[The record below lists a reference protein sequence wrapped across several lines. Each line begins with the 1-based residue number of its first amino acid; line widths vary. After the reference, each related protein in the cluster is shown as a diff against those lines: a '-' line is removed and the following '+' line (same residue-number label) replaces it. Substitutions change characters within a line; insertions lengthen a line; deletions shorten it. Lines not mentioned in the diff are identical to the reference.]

1 MGARILLAGGGTG
14 GHLYPALN
22 LAAALRA
29 ARPDLEL
36 MLVGASRGIEARVL
50 PGAGVPYR
58 LLPME
63 PLYRSRPLRNWRVI
77 TTAPAVLA
85 GLRQVFR
92 ELDPQVVVGT
102 GGYASGPAVLYGLLS
117 GRRTALQEQNAIPG
131 LVTRRLASR
140 VDRVFLGYPEAAD
153 HLVAGRNTRVLAWGN
168 PVAVPVERDR
178 RRRGGGGDRGDGFRW
193 PAGRL
198 VAVIGGSQGAR
209 GLNDLL
215 AADLLQATSW
225 PDNTT
230 LVWITGPGHF
240 EPVSEAVA
248 ATRWAD
254 RIVTVPWVDN
264 LGARLSGLSLVISRA
279 GAMFCSELA
288 AAGVPAVLV
297 PFPAAAGDH
306 QTHNAAALESAGAAV
321 MLEERAMKRG
331 ELWGEVLE
339 LLAEE
344 ERLLRMATEMASRG
358 RPDAA
363 ERIAGELLDLAS
375 VELARADGSTLVE
388 DLSVATDV

>member
-63 PLYRSRPLRNWRVI
+63 PLRRSRPLRNWRLIV
-77 TTAPAVLA
+77 TAPAVLA
-85 GLRQVFR
+85 GLREVFR

-153 HLVAGRNTRVLAWGN
+153 RLNVGRNTRVLAWGN
-168 PVAVPVERDR
+168 PVATRIPPNRESDR
-178 RRRGGGGDRGDGFRW
+178 PGGPGTDGFKW
-193 PAGRL
+193 PGGRL
-198 VAVIGGSQGAR
+198 VGVIGGSQGAR
-209 GLNDLL
+209 GLNELL
-215 AADLLQATSW
+215 AADLLEAERW
-225 PDNTT
+225 PEDTT
-230 LVWITGPGHF
+230 LVWISGPRHLDS
-240 EPVSEAVA
+240 VNAAVA

-254 RIVTVPWVDN
+254 RIVTVPWVDD
-264 LGARLSGLSLVISRA
+264 LGARLSGLSLVISRS

-306 QTHNAAALESAGAAV
+306 QRHNAAALESAGAAV
-321 MLEERAMKRG
+321 MLEERTMKRG
-331 ELWGEVLE
+331 ELWGEVLD

-344 ERLLRMATEMASRG
+344 ERLLRMASEMRARG

-363 ERIAGELLDLAS
+363 ERIAGELLDLAAGEK
-375 VELARADGSTLVE
+375 VADGSP
-388 DLSVATDV
+388 SVSDMPVTTGG

>member
-50 PGAGVPYR
+50 PGTGVPYR

-63 PLYRSRPLRNWRVI
+63 PLRRSRPLRNWRLI
-77 TTAPAVLA
+77 ATAPAVLA
-85 GLRQVFR
+85 GLREVFR
-92 ELDPQVVVGT
+92 DLDPQVVVGT

-131 LVTRRLASR
+131 LVTRRLAPR

-153 HLVAGRNTRVLAWGN
+153 RLNVGRNTRVLAWGN
-168 PVAVPVERDR
+168 PVATR
-178 RRRGGGGDRGDGFRW
+178 RPTKREPGRSDGPRADGFEW
-193 PAGRL
+193 PRGR
-198 VAVIGGSQGAR
+198 VIGVIGGSQGAR
-209 GLNDLL
+209 GLNELL
-215 AADLLQATSW
+215 AADLLEAERW
-225 PDNTT
+225 PDDTT
-230 LVWITGPGHF
+230 MVWITGPGHIDS
-240 EPVSEAVA
+240 VNAAAA

-254 RIVTVPWVDN
+254 RVVTVPWVDD
-264 LGARLSGLSLVISRA
+264 LGARLSGLSLVISRS

-306 QTHNAAALESAGAAV
+306 QRHNAAALESAGAAV
-321 MLEERAMKRG
+321 MLEERTMKRG

-344 ERLLRMATEMASRG
+344 ERLLRMASEMRARG

-363 ERIAGELLDLAS
+363 ERIAGELLDLA
-375 VELARADGSTLVE
+375 ADEEAAGGLPPVNDIQLSTNG
-388 DLSVATDV
+388 

>member
-1 MGARILLAGGGTG
+1 MGARILIAGGGTG

-36 MLVGASRGIEARVL
+36 MVVGASRGIEARVL

-63 PLYRSRPLRNWRVI
+63 PLRRSRPLRNWRLI
-77 TTAPAVLA
+77 ATAPAVVA
-85 GLRQVFR
+85 GLREVFQ

-102 GGYASGPAVLYGLLS
+102 GGYASGPAVLYGLLT

-131 LVTRRLASR
+131 LVTRRLSSR
-140 VDRVFLGYPEAAD
+140 VDRIFLGYPEAAA
-153 HLVAGRNTRVLAWGN
+153 HLQVGRKTRVLTWGN
-168 PVAVPVERDR
+168 PVAARVGPERES
-178 RRRGGGGDRGDGFRW
+178 GGPGGTRADGFQW
-193 PAGRL
+193 PRGRL
-198 VAVIGGSQGAR
+198 IGVIGGSQGAR
-209 GLNDLL
+209 GLNELL
-215 AADLLQATSW
+215 AADLRDAVRW
-225 PDNTT
+225 PENTT
-230 LVWITGPGHF
+230 LVWISGPDHL
-240 EPVSEAVA
+240 ESVNAAVA

-254 RIVTVPWVDN
+254 RIVTVPWVDD
-264 LGARLSGLSLVISRA
+264 LGARLSGLSLAISRS

-306 QTHNAAALESAGAAV
+306 QKFNAAALESAGAAV
-321 MLEERAMKRG
+321 MLEERTMKRG

-344 ERLLRMATEMASRG
+344 ERLLRMASEMRARG

-363 ERIAGELLDLAS
+363 ERIAGELLDLAAAAG
-375 VELARADGSTLVE
+375 EGANGSWPVE
-388 DLSVATDV
+388 DMSGATDG

>member
-1 MGARILLAGGGTG
+1 MSARILLAGGGTG
-14 GHLYPALN
+14 GHLVPALN

-63 PLYRSRPLRNWRVI
+63 PLRRSRPLRNWRLI
-77 TTAPAVLA
+77 ATAPAVLA
-85 GLRQVFR
+85 GLREVFR
-92 ELDPQVVVGT
+92 DLDPQVVVGT

-153 HLVAGRNTRVLAWGN
+153 RLSVGRNTRVLAWGN
-168 PVAVPVERDR
+168 PVAPRIAGEGQ
-178 RRRGGGGDRGDGFRW
+178 RGRPGDRGSDGFQW
-193 PAGRL
+193 PRGRL
-198 VAVIGGSQGAR
+198 VGVIGGSQGAR
-209 GLNDLL
+209 GLNELL
-215 AADLLQATSW
+215 AADLLATERW
-225 PDNTT
+225 PADTT
-230 LVWITGPGHF
+230 LVWISGPDHLDS
-240 EPVSEAVA
+240 VNAAVA

-254 RIVTVPWVDN
+254 RILTVPWVDD
-264 LGARLSGLSLVISRA
+264 LGARLTGLSLVISRS

-306 QTHNAAALESAGAAV
+306 QRHNAAALESAGAAV
-321 MLEERAMKRG
+321 MLEERTMKRG
-331 ELWGEVLE
+331 DLWGEVLE

-344 ERLLRMATEMASRG
+344 ERLLRMASAMRARG

-363 ERIAGELLDLAS
+363 ERIAGELLDLAA
-375 VELARADGSTLVE
+375 VDEAAGGSP
-388 DLSVATDV
+388 SGNDVPVTTHG

>member
-1 MGARILLAGGGTG
+1 MGARILIAGGGTG

-22 LAAALRA
+22 LATALRA

-63 PLYRSRPLRNWRVI
+63 PLQRRRPLRNWRLI
-77 TTAPAVLA
+77 ATAPAVVA
-85 GLRQVFR
+85 GLREVFR

-102 GGYASGPAVLYGLLS
+102 GGYASGPAVLYGLLT

-131 LVTRRLASR
+131 LVTRQLSSR
-140 VDRVFLGYPEAAD
+140 VDRIFLGYPEAAD
-153 HLVAGRNTRVLAWGN
+153 YLQVGRKTRVLAWGN
-168 PVAVPVERDR
+168 PVATRVGSPRESEGP
-178 RRRGGGGDRGDGFRW
+178 GGNRTDGFQW
-193 PAGRL
+193 PRGR
-198 VAVIGGSQGAR
+198 VIGVIGGSQGAR

-215 AADLLQATSW
+215 AADLRDAVRW
-225 PDNTT
+225 PKDTT
-230 LVWITGPGHF
+230 LVWITGPGHL
-240 EPVSEAVA
+240 ESVNAAVA
-248 ATRWAD
+248 AIRWAD
-254 RIVTVPWVDN
+254 RIVTVPWVDD
-264 LGARLSGLSLVISRA
+264 LGARLSGLSLAISRS

-306 QTHNAAALESAGAAV
+306 QKYNAAALESAGAAV
-321 MLEERAMKRG
+321 MLEERTMKRG

-344 ERLLRMATEMASRG
+344 ERLLRMASEMRARG

-363 ERIAGELLDLAS
+363 EQIG
-375 VELARADGSTLVE
+375 RAHV
-388 DLSVATDV
+388 

>member
-14 GHLYPALN
+14 GHLVPALN

-63 PLYRSRPLRNWRVI
+63 PLRRSRPLRNWRLI
-77 TTAPAVLA
+77 ATAPAVLA
-85 GLRQVFR
+85 GLRDVFR

-102 GGYASGPAVLYGLLS
+102 GGYASGPALLYGLLS

-153 HLVAGRNTRVLAWGN
+153 RLNVGRDTRVLVWGN
-168 PVAVPVERDR
+168 PVATRPAAERESAR
-178 RRRGGGGDRGDGFRW
+178 PGGSRTEEFQWPRGRVVG
-193 PAGRL
+193 
-198 VAVIGGSQGAR
+198 VIGGSQGAR
-209 GLNDLL
+209 GLNELL
-215 AADLLQATSW
+215 AADLLEAERW
-225 PDNTT
+225 PDDTT
-230 LVWITGPGHF
+230 LVWISGPGHLDS
-240 EPVSEAVA
+240 VNAAVA

-254 RIVTVPWVDN
+254 RILTVPWVDG
-264 LGARLSGLSLVISRA
+264 LGARLSGLSLVISRS

-288 AAGVPAVLV
+288 AAGVPAVFV

-306 QTHNAAALESAGAAV
+306 QRHNAAALEAAGAAV
-321 MLEERAMKRG
+321 MLEERTMKRG

-344 ERLLRMATEMASRG
+344 ERLLRMASEMRARG

-363 ERIAGELLDLAS
+363 ERIAGELLDLAAG
-375 VELARADGSTLVE
+375 EEAADGSASAN
-388 DLSVATDV
+388 DMPVATNG